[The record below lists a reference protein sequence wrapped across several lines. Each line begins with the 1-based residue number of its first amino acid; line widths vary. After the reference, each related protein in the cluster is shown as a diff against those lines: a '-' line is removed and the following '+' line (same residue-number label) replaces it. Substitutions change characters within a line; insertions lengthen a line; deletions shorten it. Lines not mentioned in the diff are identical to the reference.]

1 MEDRAFGPVVAVAG
15 GGEVSLPTERARRVQ
30 ERAALLLDAIAAS
43 RKTLGWRMRAR
54 VGERMQWWEDVSERE
69 DTY

>member
-1 MEDRAFGPVVAVAG
+1 VKLRE
-15 GGEVSLPTERARRVQ
+15 
-30 ERAALLLDAIAAS
+30 AIDETQKS
-43 RKTLGWRMRAR
+43 RGWRMRAR